1 MGIYSTVNEQMKEAM
16 KAREKARLSALRG
29 IRAAFI
35 ETMKK
40 DNSETLADEA
50 CLGILRRLAKQR
62 AESVEAYTQGG
73 RTDLAESEAA
83 ELAVIEAFLPQL
95 ADQGTT
101 PAWVA
106 EAVASTGASSPADM
120 GRVMGHLMQHHRGE
134 IDGKL
139 ANQLVRSALAG

>member
-16 KAREKARLSALRG
+16 KAREKARLSTLRG

-35 ETMKK
+35 EAMKK
-40 DNSETLADEA
+40 DNSETLSDEA

-62 AESVEAYTQGG
+62 AESVEAYTQGD

-83 ELAVIEAFLPQL
+83 ELKVIEAFLPKL
-95 ADQGTT
+95 ADQDTT
-101 PAWVA
+101 QTWVD
-106 EAVASTGASSPADM
+106 EAVAATGASSPADM
-120 GRVMGHLMQHHRGE
+120 GRVMGHLMQHHRAE

-139 ANQLVRSALAG
+139 ANQLVRASLAG